1 MPIEVNEAL
10 SPIVVWKK
18 EYRQDSGGP
27 GKFRGGLG
35 QVMEVGSLDTAPFAI
50 NAYYDRIDHPPRGR
64 EGGKDGAAGKVAL
77 ASGPKLRGKGQQTVP
92 VGDRVLIDMPGGG
105 GLGHPWQR
113 AIEAVAGDVRSG
125 FVSIE
130 AARRDYGV
138 AFTADGSVDR
148 DATAAL
154 RSRANE

>member
-1 MPIEVNEAL
+1 
-10 SPIVVWKK
+10 
-18 EYRQDSGGP
+18 
-27 GKFRGGLG
+27 
-35 QVMEVGSLDTAPFAI
+35 MEVGSLDAAPFAI
-50 NAYYDRIDHPPRGR
+50 NAYYDRIEHPPRGR

-113 AIEAVAGDVRSG
+113 AIQSVADDVRTG
-125 FVSIE
+125 FVSPE

-138 AFTADGSVDR
+138 VVAADGSVDR
-148 DATAAL
+148 DATATL
-154 RSRANE
+154 RGGPRE